1 MLVTNDEVK
10 TFIGLDLL
18 DTEYDV
24 EITAVKTDAETLLYS
39 ILKVNTLETNEVT
52 EWAYYDNDSD
62 KMSVSNF
69 PVTDILQIWG
79 VDYAGVENVDYILSW
94 TTIEFINVPSADII
108 NWKVLV
114 KYNAWYITA
123 EIWYNVPN
131 NVKLAVKYLASWLW
145 NTKKEVGVTAVKIW
159 QESYSFTSITDWQD
173 FLKILSQLRGKWRV
187 FIL

>member
-69 PVTDILQIWG
+69 PVTDILQI
-79 VDYAGVENVDYILSW
+79 
-94 TTIEFINVPSADII
+94 
-108 NWKVLV
+108 
-114 KYNAWYITA
+114 
-123 EIWYNVPN
+123 
-131 NVKLAVKYLASWLW
+131 
-145 NTKKEVGVTAVKIW
+145 
-159 QESYSFTSITDWQD
+159 
-173 FLKILSQLRGKWRV
+173 
-187 FIL
+187 